1 MTAGLPGAHHLGS
14 TLYRRILAAIVAM
27 SIAAV
32 PAHAQGGVFL
42 VLDKRPLSAELDLAA
57 ETPETSGDVLTEAEA
72 DSEAPTSTPEQEP
85 ALVVSPELS
94 PGDPPTL
101 PAIDQVIYKG
111 VVGNILEAIP
121 IDPEQRVNLQR
132 GNAVVNNT
140 FSGRTLAVLLGIAS
154 SPLMIV
160 GLIWGIWSAAN
171 IKSKQSE
178 PATATGLVPQAQRQA
193 QAEQP
198 SADVQPADGSST
210 DEAAASD
217 STRVAGQGGE

>member
-1 MTAGLPGAHHLGS
+1 MTAGLPGAHQLGS
-14 TLYRRILAAIVAM
+14 TLYRQTLAAIVAM

-32 PAHAQGGVFL
+32 PAHAQGSVFL
-42 VLDKRPLSAELDLAA
+42 VLDKRPLSAELNVAA

-72 DSEAPTSTPEQEP
+72 DSDAVTPTPEQEP
-85 ALVVSPELS
+85 PLIVSPELS
-94 PGDPPTL
+94 PGEQPTV

-111 VVGNILEAIP
+111 VVGNILEAMP

-140 FSGRTLAVLLGIAS
+140 FTGRTLAVLLGIAS

-171 IKSKQSE
+171 IKSNQGE
-178 PATATGLVPQAQRQA
+178 PATAAALVPQAQA
-193 QAEQP
+193 QPGAP
-198 SADVQPADGSST
+198 SADVPSPDASST